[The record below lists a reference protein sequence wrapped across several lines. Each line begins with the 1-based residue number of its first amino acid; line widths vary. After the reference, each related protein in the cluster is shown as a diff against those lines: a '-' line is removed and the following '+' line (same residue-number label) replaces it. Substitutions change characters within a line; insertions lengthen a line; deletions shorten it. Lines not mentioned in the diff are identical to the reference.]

1 MCPTGKY
8 FGQSS
13 ALACSPPP
21 LAKVRCPPP
30 PQLSGALNFTNE
42 RMNEQSAVRLAALIT
57 AGHNFTHVIAKE
69 KKAEHKLVTSG
80 IYQYEAVLFL

>member
-1 MCPTGKY
+1 
-8 FGQSS
+8 
-13 ALACSPPP
+13 
-21 LAKVRCPPP
+21 
-30 PQLSGALNFTNE
+30 
-42 RMNEQSAVRLAALIT
+42 MNEQSAVRLAALIT